1 MPFPNNPTE
10 APVDVYPYIALTFL
24 KGWPYKTS
32 EDILNISWESQR
44 ATKSVDNSVQVFGS
58 EGAMNENME

>member
-24 KGWPYKTS
+24 KGWPYKTRVRIS
-32 EDILNISWESQR
+32 LISLGRVKGQPKVLTILSKYLGVKEQ
-44 ATKSVDNSVQVFGS
+44 
-58 EGAMNENME
+58 